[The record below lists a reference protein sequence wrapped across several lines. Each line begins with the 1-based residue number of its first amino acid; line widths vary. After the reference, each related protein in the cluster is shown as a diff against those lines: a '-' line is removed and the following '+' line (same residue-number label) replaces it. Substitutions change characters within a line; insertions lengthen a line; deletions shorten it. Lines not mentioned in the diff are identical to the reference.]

1 MDLPNL
7 FSNSTKITADSRVLF
22 ILISEIKIQ
31 AVLLELSIDGI
42 EVLSQSVVTQY
53 DSIDTCVTQV
63 DSCLQQLGKE
73 SESINEV
80 IFGVPASFVK
90 DKEVVDEKKPLL
102 KKITDELS
110 LLPLGFIDISEA
122 INDQQ
127 IGRNS
132 LFSGLVVIPTK
143 SDLAVSLIHQG
154 KIKAVELVGRSRD
167 LSLDFIESV
176 ARLGQIAEKGN
187 YYLPSKIVLTS
198 FDLDEDE
205 LRVLQ
210 QKIYD
215 TDWNEHK
222 QFIQPATVEIVPT
235 DQFIQNVSQEAGRA
249 AALQKNMPQVAF
261 AASAGA
267 PITQLDSAEM
277 GFSNALETKKELPTS
292 FGIPISES
300 KAIPEVKDENLRDEK
315 AVEFDLESE
324 FAVDLSD
331 SSQKNDGIA
340 PHKKGFFAG
349 LLSASPK
356 KKTPV
361 SSDAQHVGSTTE
373 NSLHKHTKKFVLLG
387 FILGL
392 FGLLGVLFVGA
403 SLFGSTLVTITPKSM
418 VVSKDIEITL
428 DTKATQTDVEKLV
441 IKAGTT
447 TKNGSTENTIQTTGI
462 KIVGEKAKGKVAVY
476 NKTEAVKTLAKG
488 TILKK
493 GTLEFE
499 LDQDISIASASSSQG
514 TTVHGKTETTVTA
527 KAIGA
532 DSNLADE
539 TELTVVP
546 FDTSTYNAFV
556 LDDGLTG
563 GSSREVRVVAQ
574 KDLDELLADSKDE
587 LIKTL
592 NEELQAETAKGTYVL
607 PTKSVVSQK
616 ATYDAKVEGE
626 AEDVTLVLDM
636 TVEALTYTGSELKPL
651 AQKILEEEL
660 PENYRLVDQDPQIL
674 SSPSQSDLDSLEA
687 GEVIKVAANIS
698 SQAVA
703 QLSIDSLK
711 EEIKG
716 KPLSD
721 ARELLA
727 GKSEIAQVELTVLP
741 SFLRAFIKNVS
752 RGLDKITI
760 TIVGS

>member
-7 FSNSTKITADSRVLF
+7 FSNSTKVTADSRVLF
-22 ILISEIKIQ
+22 ILISEIKIKT
-31 AVLLELSIDGI
+31 VLLELSIDGI
-42 EVLSQSVVTQY
+42 EVLSQSLVTQY

-102 KKITDELS
+102 KKITDDLT
-110 LLPLGFIDISEA
+110 LQPLGFIDISEA

-127 IGRNS
+127 IGKNS

-176 ARLGQIAEKGN
+176 ARLGQIAAKGN

-222 QFIQPATVEIVPT
+222 QFIQPATVEILPT

-261 AASAGA
+261 AASTGA

-277 GFSNALETKKELPTS
+277 GFSDALKTQKELPTS

-300 KAIPEVKDENLRDEK
+300 KVIDELEDIAPQQEK
-315 AVEFDLESE
+315 AVEFDLDSE

-331 SSQKNDGIA
+331 KSQKNDGVV

-349 LLSASPK
+349 LLSSSSK
-356 KKTPV
+356 KKTAVADTKHAV
-361 SSDAQHVGSTTE
+361 STGE

-387 FILGL
+387 FFLGILGL
-392 FGLLGVLFVGA
+392 VAVTLIGARVL
-403 SLFGSTLVTITPKSM
+403 GSTTVTITPKSM
-418 VVSKDIEITL
+418 MVSKDIEITL
-428 DTKATQTDVEKLV
+428 DTKASETDVEKLI
-441 IKAGTT
+441 IKAGTI
-447 TKNGSTENTIQTTGI
+447 TKTGSTENTIQTTGI
-462 KIVGEKAKGKVAVY
+462 KIIGEKAKGKVAVY
-476 NKTEAVKTLAKG
+476 NKTDAVKTLSKG
-488 TILKK
+488 TVLKK

-514 TTVHGKTETTVTA
+514 TTVHGKTETTVTS

-532 DSNLADE
+532 EANLTDE
-539 TELTVVP
+539 TELTIVP

-563 GSSREVRVVAQ
+563 GSSREVRVVSQ
-574 KDLDELLADSKDE
+574 KDLDELLADSKEE

-592 NEELQAETAKGTYVL
+592 NEELQAESGSGTYVL

-626 AEDVTLVLDM
+626 AEKVTLKLDM

-651 AQKILEEEL
+651 AQKILESEL
-660 PENYRLVDQDPQIL
+660 PENYRLVDEDPQIL

-703 QLSIDSLK
+703 QLSTDALK

-716 KPLSD
+716 KSLVE
-721 ARELLA
+721 AQELLTS
-727 GKSEIAQVELTVLP
+727 KPEVAQAELTASP
-741 SFLRAFIKNVS
+741 SFLRAFIKSVARS
-752 RGLDKITI
+752 LDKITI
-760 TIVGS
+760 SIVGT